1 MPYKK
6 DTVYNFHVKSLEVDP
21 NTGKEYAA
29 VYDPADE
36 NHLYRIYNL
45 FNGQLYD
52 LPAVLPVKV
61 KKIDEAMGR
70 IFFCQDEASTLRLQ
84 YEEGETYEFQICDE
98 KTDYNSKAPY
108 YVVEDDFAEHRY
120 YPDSESD
127 KTLGDIIKL
136 QVQSIDDRGFLSLR
150 NPSDGK
156 RAARM
161 VPRQPSVTP
170 VAAAGAN
177 YPIFDGGDEGTTLEY
192 KTSIVFP
199 PGNDGTPDVD
209 KQLFT
214 IIKEIA
220 AFLNSEGGSIFVGI
234 RDQTKEIVGIADDFA
249 HLNEGE
255 DKYNGSYKGNVDS
268 YQLKI
273 RNAVDRFCNGLAN
286 NLIDFHFHDQGG
298 RTYCEIKVTPSPR
311 PIWVKGNILLTRTG
325 NRMKTLYGED
335 ITTFVYR
342 KSSVGIKEILDTE
355 DLASISSEA
364 IADALKDSYRRIVQE
379 RRKQMAAPIS
389 EPPTAPPKFYIVWYN
404 DGTWRWQRAKS
415 NDGNVFFQQP
425 VYDVSGFVVFCY
437 ASGTVNKVS
446 INVFRRDGR
455 AKQLCI
461 NALGTRGFNPNEK
474 PLAIYVAL
482 PSDLISVYSTDCDGS
497 EHIKV
502 HRLTDFNDTAR
513 STNQGPR
520 IIPQGNRAVAYKL
533 IFASDQRKVKNLIVS
548 PKDTTSNP
556 GFVVDSLRLAD
567 QIGFILG
574 ECETEE

>member
-1 MPYKK
+1 M
-6 DTVYNFHVKSLEVDP
+6 
-21 NTGKEYAA
+21 
-29 VYDPADE
+29 
-36 NHLYRIYNL
+36 
-45 FNGQLYD
+45 
-52 LPAVLPVKV
+52 
-61 KKIDEAMGR
+61 
-70 IFFCQDEASTLRLQ
+70 
-84 YEEGETYEFQICDE
+84 
-98 KTDYNSKAPY
+98 
-108 YVVEDDFAEHRY
+108 
-120 YPDSESD
+120 
-127 KTLGDIIKL
+127 
-136 QVQSIDDRGFLSLR
+136 
-150 NPSDGK
+150 
-156 RAARM
+156 
-161 VPRQPSVTP
+161 
-170 VAAAGAN
+170 
-177 YPIFDGGDEGTTLEY
+177 
-192 KTSIVFP
+192 
-199 PGNDGTPDVD
+199 
-209 KQLFT
+209 
-214 IIKEIA
+214 
-220 AFLNSEGGSIFVGI
+220 
-234 RDQTKEIVGIADDFA
+234 
-249 HLNEGE
+249 
-255 DKYNGSYKGNVDS
+255 
-268 YQLKI
+268 KI

-379 RRKQMAAPIS
+379 RRKQMAAPVS
-389 EPPTAPPKFYIVWYN
+389 EQSSAQPKFYIIWYN

-415 NDGNVFFQQP
+415 NDGNVFCQQP

-455 AKQLCI
+455 AKQLGI
-461 NALGTRGFNPNEK
+461 NTLGTRGFNPNEK

-556 GFVVDSLRLAD
+556 GFVVDSPRFAD
-567 QIGFILG
+567 QIGFIMG
-574 ECETEE
+574 ESGAEK